1 MPWCAPLLL
10 HWWEL
15 MKMSGA
21 GGAADLKTPSWHEVL
36 HALAVP
42 ANTFPDSQSLLFSSL
57 RWCGRLVKDLGFG
70 VRSPRLNS
78 QFQHLLC
85 YLTTHGLSLPIYGKG
100 ILPCRTAVNSTCRLY
115 RTCLWQHL
123 NWGLCTRNYNYSYNA
138 VYTWMA
144 W

>member
-15 MKMSGA
+15 MTMSGA

-85 YLTTHGLSLPIYGKG
+85 YLHNHGLSLPIYGKG